1 MTFYFFY
8 FYFFIKAET
17 CAYSIV
23 RGDTCSVKVM
33 NFVLFGELTILTIR
47 ANQNRIVFMV
57 VFFLKIKLARPAD
70 FSTLGV
76 RRLRCLSAK
85 SAITKKNSLTELR
98 T

>member
-57 VFFLKIKLARPAD
+57 GFFKDKVGKTSRFLHAGRTC
-70 FSTLGV
+70 S
-76 RRLRCLSAK
+76 LRCLSAK